1 MSSTPDN
8 ILLRSRELWAQA
20 FPEDKPE
27 FLDLYFSRCYTA
39 ERNLTLTE
47 EGSDQ
52 IMAAGQILPLAF
64 NFGGR
69 RLSAG
74 YVSGLVVDP
83 ASRGKGLGGRWM
95 AEAHRRMHAEGQV
108 LSLLIPDGDELR
120 NWYAQGAHGAYDTVS
135 HRFTIPLLEEGEPPR
150 AGMPDITEE
159 YELSTEL
166 WRFYNTFGGRHPY
179 EVRHDRDSLEVGIRS
194 ALIDGGQLLVARRRR
209 KIVGFCLAFAEP
221 YPAGYEAPAGEQ
233 CTRIRFMLTTD
244 PHIVFYFARR
254 LTDLHNRKVFMTGG
268 CPVRGF
274 EGSVPYAMARVVNV
288 PAFLDHV
295 LTVLPGLQMEF
306 GVEGDEH
313 LPANNGYYRLFGGRW
328 QRISS
333 RPSSIVTPGELAA
346 RFLGSQ
352 ATQLPLLLDE

>member
-1 MSSTPDN
+1 M
-8 ILLRSRELWAQA
+8 
-20 FPEDKPE
+20 
-27 FLDLYFSRCYTA
+27 
-39 ERNLTLTE
+39 
-47 EGSDQ
+47 
-52 IMAAGQILPLAF
+52 
-64 NFGGR
+64 
-69 RLSAG
+69 
-74 YVSGLVVDP
+74 
-83 ASRGKGLGGRWM
+83 
-95 AEAHRRMHAEGQV
+95 
-108 LSLLIPDGDELR
+108 
-120 NWYAQGAHGAYDTVS
+120 
-135 HRFTIPLLEEGEPPR
+135 
-150 AGMPDITEE
+150 
-159 YELSTEL
+159 
-166 WRFYNTFGGRHPY
+166 
-179 EVRHDRDSLEVGIRS
+179 
-194 ALIDGGQLLVARRRR
+194 
-209 KIVGFCLAFAEP
+209 GFCLAFAEP

-313 LPANNGYYRLFGGRW
+313 LPANNGYYRLFGGHW

>member
-8 ILLRSRELWAQA
+8 TLLRSRELWAQA

-27 FLDLYFSRCYTA
+27 FLDLYFSRCYSP
-39 ERNLTLTE
+39 ERSLTLTE
-47 EGSDQ
+47 ENGDQ
-52 IMAAGQILPLAF
+52 IVAAGQLLPYAF

-69 RLSAG
+69 RLPAA
-74 YVSGLVVDP
+74 YVSGLVVAP
-83 ASRGKGLGGRWM
+83 EARGKGMGSQWM

-108 LSLLIPDGDELR
+108 LSFLIPDGDDLR
-120 NWYAQGAHGAYDTVS
+120 KWYEQPARGAYDTVA
-135 HRFTIPLLEEGEPPR
+135 HRFTIPLLDEGEPPR

-159 YELSTEL
+159 RELSEEL

-179 EVRHDRDSLEVGIRS
+179 EVRHDRDSLDVAIRS
-194 ALIDGGQLLVARRRR
+194 VLIDGGQLFVARRRC
-209 KIVGFCLAFAEP
+209 KIVGFCLALAEA
-221 YPAGYEAPAGEQ
+221 YPAGYESPAGEQ
-233 CTRIRFMLTTD
+233 CTRIRFILATD

-254 LTDLHNRKVFMTGG
+254 LTDLLGRKVFMTGG

-274 EGSVPYAMARVVNV
+274 EGSVPYAMARVVHV

-313 LPANNGYYRLFGGRW
+313 VPTNNGYYRLFGGTW
-328 QRISS
+328 HRIPT

-352 ATQLPLLLDE
+352 ATQLPFMLDE

>member
-27 FLDLYFSRCYTA
+27 FLDLYFSRCYTP

-47 EGSDQ
+47 ENSDE
-52 IMAAGQILPLAF
+52 IVAAGQILPLAF

-83 ASRGKGLGGRWM
+83 ASRGKGLGARWM

-159 YELSTEL
+159 HELSTEL

-221 YPAGYEAPAGEQ
+221 YPAGYEAPAGEL